1 MHILFSSN
9 LYSKRDMFHKTLA
22 LEQDNDLVKV
32 LNYAPGA
39 IETDMTV
46 VLSDS
51 SALDPELSKYYNKSR
66 DESTLI
72 QPSATAERLVNLI
85 LDDDYST
92 GDHVDYWDLEEK
104 K

>member
-1 MHILFSSN
+1 
-9 LYSKRDMFHKTLA
+9 MFHKKLG

-51 SALDPELSKYYNKSR
+51 SALDPELSK
-66 DESTLI
+66 
-72 QPSATAERLVNLI
+72 I
-85 LDDDYST
+85 L
-92 GDHVDYWDLEEK
+92 
-104 K
+104 